1 MILIKHKTIILCR
14 TPSKNPPIKRLIFR
28 KPLTL
33 TSRIWSHP
41 KYSLK
46 SIKGDRNNTIR
57 TSVFVWQNLFLNAPL
72 PLIKTAKLTAI
83 FRKRGIWEHEARIA
97 LPIFWDTSVP
107 KSSASILKSLF
118 TPSYPRLRIRN
129 EIPLILPLRTR
140 LRHKRVIKEF
150 NTKSK
155 EKFQSNQIQSLRL
168 PTSVRRSSF
177 SASSIRP
184 PVVTLNP
191 PLLQAI
197 SLAPRWNVWISQIRI
212 TGLNLHRIDWKREVT
227 TDFPRLG
234 SMFSAART
242 HFHRFL
248 GKLRRLKT
256 DSVFSPLKRFYRY
269 PAKSYTNPIIDSE
282 FLKPRNWEMRRIRF
296 KPGISRLWR
305 IARRDLKIILDFP
318 VRYQHRLTWRLTKI
332 ARTRN
337 AYVHFSLHHQLQ
349 FLLIRLRL
357 VSDLLSAWK
366 WLRRGA
372 VFLNGTVS
380 DQGTLILLP
389 NDRINLILSLEYYT
403 FNLRLHLSR
412 HLVSPSWFK
421 LIRFR
426 SMRSCYRVGKVWFPS
441 SATNKFN
448 HLAFIWDDTPPFFQ
462 LDFFTLSC
470 FVLRETPPSYSSALG
485 CKLHTPFAVL
495 NVYNWKYIT

>member
-1 MILIKHKTIILCR
+1 MILIKHKTPILCR
-14 TPSKNPPIKRLIFR
+14 TPTKNPPIKHLILR

-33 TSRIWSHP
+33 TSRIRSH
-41 KYSLK
+41 SK
-46 SIKGDRNNTIR
+46 SNSRGIKGDRNNSIR

-72 PLIKTAKLTAI
+72 PLIKPVKLTPV
-83 FRKRGIWEHEARIA
+83 FRKRGIWEHDIRIA
-97 LPIFWDTSVP
+97 LPIFWDSSVP
-107 KSSASILKSLF
+107 KSSLSILKNLF
-118 TPSYPRLRIRN
+118 TPSYPQLRVRN
-129 EIPLILPLRTR
+129 ETPLILPLRLR
-140 LRHKRVIKEF
+140 LKRKRIIKEF
-150 NTKSK
+150 SHNIKK
-155 EKFQSNQIQSLRL
+155 KLRNNRIQSLLL
-168 PTSVRRSSF
+168 PN
-177 SASSIRP
+177 SIRGVPFGISSLRP
-184 PVVTLNP
+184 P
-191 PLLQAI
+191 AI
-197 SLAPRWNVWISQIRI
+197 SLNPALLQKISLVPRWNVWISQMRI
-212 TGLNLHRIDWKREVT
+212 TGLNLHRTDWKREIT

-242 HFHRFL
+242 HFYRFL

-256 DSVFSPLKRFYRY
+256 DSIFSPLKRFYRY
-269 PAKSYTNPIIDSE
+269 PAQAHKNHIIDSE

-337 AYVHFSLHHQLQ
+337 AYVHFTLHHQLQ

-366 WLRRGA
+366 WLRKGA
-372 VFLNGTVS
+372 VFLNGIVS

-389 NDRINLILSLEYYT
+389 GDRLNLILSLEYYAIN
-403 FNLRLHLSR
+403 FRLHFSR
-412 HLVSPSWFK
+412 HLVNPSWFK

-426 SMRSCYRVGKVWFPS
+426 SIRSCYRVGKVWFPS

-462 LDFFTLSC
+462 LDLFTLSC
-470 FVLRETPPSYSSALG
+470 FILRETLPSHSSALG
-485 CKLHTPFAVL
+485 CKLHTPFAIL
-495 NVYNWKYIT
+495 NIYNWKYIT